1 MTYLRCLFTIL
12 PALTMFY
19 GWASPSVAA
28 SRFVCHGTGLTERDG
43 RLENDTWHLYVYDGC
58 GRQVAKYRCGMTEG
72 ELEEFASVCRTAS
85 LTTAAD
91 EYDRGGYALSPIPT
105 AWPGD
110 VVWAKYYDD
119 YRFVAVRGLGAEF
132 AFEVDATAASHA
144 SATGLLTGMYTGS
157 GHEAYYYDGEGR
169 EIQRCATGYNSGRRC
184 TARNYDGT
192 IASRT
197 YSYTEAYL
205 PDMEEEY
212 AYDNC
217 GRLTS
222 TTIRVDKAVPVP
234 IPDLDLTAAQA
245 ADAASSAA

>member
-1 MTYLRCLFTIL
+1 MMDDEIT
-12 PALTMFY
+12 
-19 GWASPSVAA
+19 
-28 SRFVCHGTGLTERDG
+28 
-43 RLENDTWHLYVYDGC
+43 
-58 GRQVAKYRCGMTEG
+58 
-72 ELEEFASVCRTAS
+72 EFASVFRTAS

-91 EYDRGGYALSPIPT
+91 EYDRGGYALTPVLT

-119 YRFVAVRGLGAEF
+119 YRFVAVRGLGTDF
-132 AFEVDATAASHA
+132 AFEADATASSYA
-144 SATGLLTGMYTGS
+144 SAVGLLTRMYTGS
-157 GHEAYYYDGEGR
+157 GHEAYYYDEEGR
-169 EIQRCATGYNSGRRC
+169 EIQRCAEGFNRGRRC
-184 TARNYDGT
+184 TAYNYDGT

-197 YSYTEAYL
+197 YSYKESYL

-234 IPDLDLTAAQA
+234 IPDLDLSAAQA
-245 ADAASSAA
+245 ADAASSAALTRWATAVVRREYDAIGRLARLRHGDVAVSVPEWKAAASNIVWLGFRPLRLR